1 MDFVSIAVVAAA
13 DMEEVEVV
21 DRPWFVAGF
30 PIPAYI
36 APLVVV
42 VVAADRAEAEA
53 VDRHWSAADF
63 PIPAY
68 IAASIAPPV
77 VVLQQ

>member
-13 DMEEVEVV
+13 DMEEAEVV
-21 DRPWFVAGF
+21 DRHWSAADF
-30 PIPAYI
+30 PIAAYI

-42 VVAADRAEAEA
+42 VVAADRAEAEV
-53 VDRHWSAADF
+53 VDRHWFVADF

-68 IAASIAPPV
+68 IAASIPPPA
-77 VVLQQ
+77 VVLPQ

>member
-21 DRPWFVAGF
+21 DRHLSAADF
-30 PIPAYI
+30 PIAACI
-36 APLVVV
+36 APPAAHRLL
-42 VVAADRAEAEA
+42 ADRAALEAG
-53 VDRHWSAADF
+53 DRHWSAAGF

-68 IAASIAPPV
+68 IAASIPPPA
-77 VVLQQ
+77 VVLLQ

>member
-21 DRPWFVAGF
+21 DRHWFVAGF

-36 APLVVV
+36 APL
-42 VVAADRAEAEA
+42 DQSRAICLL
-53 VDRHWSAADF
+53 DW
-63 PIPAY
+63 
-68 IAASIAPPV
+68 
-77 VVLQQ
+77 